1 MHMTARR
8 EYDSI
13 LFRDQRHH
21 LLITHGNG
29 VTLYDTEG
37 RMYLDGCG
45 GPFVVTIGHG
55 VSEIADAMRA
65 QAERVAYAHTL
76 KFVTEPLLEVS
87 RRVTALAP
95 QGLSKV
101 FWVGSGSEATE
112 AALRIARAFHLAR
125 GHPSRW
131 KVIGRWGSY
140 HGMTL
145 GSMAMGGRPEA
156 RRQFAPY
163 LADFPHIPPSYC
175 YRCPWGK
182 SYPGCGIDCAEALER
197 AIQHEGPE
205 NVSAFI
211 AEPMLGSFM
220 GVTVPPREYFPRIR
234 EICDRYGILLVVDEV
249 VTGFGRTGKP
259 FAISHWGTTPDLMT
273 MGKGITSGYAPLAGV
288 LVHERVSAAIA
299 RGPSPSLGGH
309 TYAANPVA
317 CAAGV
322 AVLDFIEKHH
332 LFERVEPLGAY
343 LFRRAAARLGDLPMV
358 GDIRGK
364 GLLMG
369 VELVMDRATHTPFPV
384 ELGVSRRVAEHALAG
399 GLYLQAGSGWADGVA
414 GDYPCLAPPFVASEA
429 EIDRMLAILA
439 EAISAVHAELQ
450 ASNPERAR

>member
-1 MHMTARR
+1 MTKRSGH
-8 EYDSI
+8 DSI
-13 LFRDQRHH
+13 LFRDARRGHP
-21 LLITHGNG
+21 LITHGDG
-29 VTLYDTEG
+29 VTLYDSEG
-37 RMYLDGCG
+37 KEYLDGCG

-65 QAERVAYAHTL
+65 QAERVAYAHSM
-76 KFVTEPLLEVS
+76 KFVTEPLLEIS

-95 QGLSKV
+95 PGLDRV

-112 AALRIARAFHLAR
+112 AALRIARAYHIAR
-125 GHPSRW
+125 GNASRW

-156 RRQFAPY
+156 RRQFTPY
-163 LADFPHIPPSYC
+163 LADFPHIPPAYC

-182 SYPGCGIDCAEALER
+182 SYPQCGIDCAESLEQVIR
-197 AIQHEGPE
+197 HEGPE

-220 GVTVPPREYFPRIR
+220 GVTVPPPEYFPRIR
-234 EICDRYGILLVVDEV
+234 EICDRYGILMIADEV

-259 FAISHWGTTPDLMT
+259 FAIQHWGTTPDLLT

-288 LVHERVSAAIA
+288 LVHDRVSDAIA
-299 RGPSPSLGGH
+299 KGPSPTLGGH
-309 TYAANPVA
+309 TYGANPVA
-317 CAAGV
+317 CAAAV
-322 AVLDFIEKHH
+322 AVLDYLEKHN
-332 LFERVEPLGAY
+332 LFDRVERLGAL
-343 LFRRAAARLGDLPMV
+343 LFARAAMLLELPMV

-369 VELVMDRATHTPFPV
+369 IELVMDKATRTPFPV
-384 ELGVSRRVAEHALAG
+384 DLTVSRRVAERALAN
-399 GLYLQAGSGWADGVA
+399 GLYIQAGSGWADGVA
-414 GDYPCLAPPFVASEA
+414 GDYPCLAPPFVATET
-429 EIDRMLAILA
+429 EIDRMLAILVRTLREVQA
-439 EAISAVHAELQ
+439 EVSPLAKEG
-450 ASNPERAR
+450 PGRG